1 MAKEEN
7 LKSKS
12 LYKLLLIM
20 LKYIPMLIALFYV
33 INTATAYIGIDIP
46 VLSNIAGMS
55 LLTWIFMYLSAIV
68 FRFCLYHR
76 MFLYYILA
84 TDIINIIDYYV
95 GIPITNFEL
104 LMLHSV
110 ITGVSLFI
118 ILYVYIRSLLM
129 KIVDDIDAG
138 NSNITEDEATK
149 LIDTLKELTDKEK
162 RLSKYAACE
171 YLNVN
176 RATFDNYVR
185 EGKLPKGKHEIGFKE
200 LSWSKKDLDEFVR
213 KSRDNH
219 SLLNNVHNRVC

>member
-1 MAKEEN
+1 MAKEES

-55 LLTWIFMYLSAIV
+55 LLTWVFMYLSAIV
-68 FRFCLYHR
+68 YKFCLYHR

-110 ITGVSLFI
+110 ITGISLFI
-118 ILYVYIRSLLM
+118 ILYVYV
-129 KIVDDIDAG
+129 KNHKKPVD
-138 NSNITEDEATK
+138 ED
-149 LIDTLKELTDKEK
+149 
-162 RLSKYAACE
+162 
-171 YLNVN
+171 
-176 RATFDNYVR
+176 
-185 EGKLPKGKHEIGFKE
+185 
-200 LSWSKKDLDEFVR
+200 
-213 KSRDNH
+213 SR
-219 SLLNNVHNRVC
+219 

>member
-33 INTATAYIGIDIP
+33 INTATAYVGIDIP
-46 VLSNIAGMS
+46 VLRS

-76 MFLYYILA
+76 MFLYYILT

-95 GIPITNFEL
+95 GIPITDFEL

-110 ITGVSLFI
+110 ITGISLFI
-118 ILYVYIRSLLM
+118 ILYAYV
-129 KIVDDIDAG
+129 KNHKKPVD
-138 NSNITEDEATK
+138 EDSE
-149 LIDTLKELTDKEK
+149 
-162 RLSKYAACE
+162 
-171 YLNVN
+171 
-176 RATFDNYVR
+176 
-185 EGKLPKGKHEIGFKE
+185 
-200 LSWSKKDLDEFVR
+200 
-213 KSRDNH
+213 
-219 SLLNNVHNRVC
+219 